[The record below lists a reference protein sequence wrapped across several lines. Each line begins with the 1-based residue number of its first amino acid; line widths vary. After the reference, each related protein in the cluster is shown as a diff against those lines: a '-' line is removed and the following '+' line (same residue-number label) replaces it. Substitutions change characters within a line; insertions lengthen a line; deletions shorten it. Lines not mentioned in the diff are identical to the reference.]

1 MSNENFLD
9 RLASL
14 AGIEPGYH
22 NISGTWHAPSAE
34 TKRTLLRAMGLA
46 VETDAEIAQSF
57 SYLDERPWRQALEPV
72 EVVTM
77 GIDAPVI
84 SVRFRTDRADRP
96 VDWRIVMETGATIS
110 GRIRPSDLPLVE
122 TRRIEGLDVELRQ
135 LSIPQSVVLG
145 YHRIE
150 VDDDGVGD
158 LPGRQS
164 TLVVAPDK
172 AFLSERLGQ
181 GAGTWGY
188 AVQAYALQG
197 RDSWGMG
204 DFSDLLGLA
213 EASATLGAGVLGTN
227 PLHALF
233 PGDPSRASP
242 YSPSSR
248 CFLNTFYIDVTSVP
262 DLADCPELQSTSRP
276 DLDDVRKTRLVD
288 YHGVAALKLPA
299 FERLYSSF
307 RTKHLMLGTA
317 RANDFHAF
325 RQAGGNDLDRF
336 AIFSALDEYFREG
349 TLGKTGSDRW
359 PAPYRSP
366 DSPEVAKFARAH
378 FDRVLFFQY
387 LQWLADQQLARVATA
402 CRQGGMSLGLYRDL
416 AVGVDPDGADVWANE
431 RVYAAGI
438 STGAPPDPFNLKGQS
453 WGLPP
458 FRPSE
463 LRSAAY
469 RPYIAALRA
478 NMRYAGALRID
489 HIMSLMRL
497 FWIPKSE
504 DARIGGYVRYPLDD
518 LLAITALESQ
528 RARCVVI
535 GEDLGTVP
543 EGFRERLAAANILS
557 TRLLFFEHDGTKL
570 RPAAAYP
577 RLAQVS
583 IRTQDLP
590 TFSGFWKECDIA
602 ISKALQLLRSPENE
616 AQIRRERSE
625 MRQGILALLHTD
637 APQNP
642 LGDDVSAIAEE
653 LYRFLAESPSRVVM
667 VYLED
672 LLGMDDQTNFPGTIE
687 EYPNWRIKLS
697 TDWRVALNHPRI
709 LGLARKLTV
718 LRPS

>member
-1 MSNENFLD
+1 MSDDGLLD

-22 NISGTWHAPSAE
+22 DVLGAWHAPAAE
-34 TKRTLLRAMGLA
+34 TKRALLRAMGLA
-46 VETDAEIAQSF
+46 VETEAEIARSA
-57 SYLDERPWRQALEPV
+57 SLLDELPWRRALEPV
-72 EVVTM
+72 EVVTA
-77 GIDAPVI
+77 GSGAAVI
-84 SVRFRTDRADRP
+84 SMRFRSDRADRP

-110 GRIRPSDLPLVE
+110 GSIRPSDLPLVE
-122 TRRIEGLDVELRQ
+122 TRRIEGLDVERRQ
-135 LSIPQSVVLG
+135 ASIPVSVTPG
-145 YHRIE
+145 YHHIE
-150 VDDDGVGD
+150 VDGDGLGD
-158 LPGRQS
+158 LSGRES
-164 TLVVAPDK
+164 TLVVAPSE
-172 AFLSERLGQ
+172 AFLSERIAQ
-181 GAGTWGY
+181 GAGTWGF

-204 DFSDLLGLA
+204 DFSDLAGLA
-213 EASATLGAGVLGTN
+213 AASATLGAGVLGTN

-248 CFLNTFYIDVTSVP
+248 SFLNTFYIDVTSVP
-262 DLADCPELQSTSRP
+262 DFADCPELQSTGSS
-276 DLDDVRKTRLVD
+276 DLDGLRKTRLVD
-288 YHGVAALKLPA
+288 YQSVAALKLPT
-299 FERLYSSF
+299 FERLYRSF
-307 RTKHLMLGTA
+307 RTKHLIAGTA
-317 RANDFHAF
+317 RASDFHAF
-325 RQAGGNDLDRF
+325 RQEGGNDLERF

-349 TLGKTGSDRW
+349 TSSIPFASQW
-359 PAPYRSP
+359 PAAYRDP
-366 DSPEVAKFARAH
+366 DSPEVARFVQAH

-387 LQWLADQQLARVATA
+387 LQWLADQQLARVAAA
-402 CRQGGMSLGLYRDL
+402 CRRGGMSLGLYRDL
-416 AVGVDPDGADVWANE
+416 AVGVDPEGADVWAND

-469 RPYIAALRA
+469 RPFIAALRA

-489 HIMSLMRL
+489 HIMSFMRL

-504 DARIGGYVRYPLDD
+504 DARLGGYVRYPLDD
-518 LLAITALESQ
+518 LIAITALESQ
-528 RARCVVI
+528 RARCLVI

-543 EGFRERLAAANILS
+543 AGLRERLAAANILS
-557 TRLLFFEHDGTKL
+557 TRLLYFEREGTKL

-590 TFSGFWKECDIA
+590 TFSGFWNECDIA
-602 ISKALQLLRSPENE
+602 ISKKLHLLSSPEDE
-616 AQIRRERSE
+616 AQMRHERSE
-625 MRQGILALLHTD
+625 MRQSVLALLHAG
-637 APQNP
+637 APNSP
-642 LGDDVSAIAEE
+642 SGDDVSAIAAE
-653 LYRFLAESPSRVVM
+653 LYRFLAQSPSRMVM

-672 LLGMDDQTNFPGTIE
+672 LLGIDDQTNFPGTVE

-697 TDWRVALNHPRI
+697 ADWRDAVNQPGI
-709 LGLARKLTV
+709 LALARKLAV

>member
-1 MSNENFLD
+1 MSDEDLLD

-22 NISGTWHAPSAE
+22 DISGTWHAPSAE

-46 VETDAEIAQSF
+46 VETESEIGRSLSF
-57 SYLDERPWRQALEPV
+57 LDELPWRRTLAPV

-77 GIDAPVI
+77 ATDAPVI
-84 SVRFRTDRADRP
+84 SVRFRTDRTDRP
-96 VDWRIVMETGATIS
+96 VDWRIVMEMGATIS

-122 TRRIEGLDVELRQ
+122 TRRIGGLDVELRQ

-150 VDDDGVGD
+150 VDANGLDD
-158 LPGRQS
+158 LPGRES
-164 TLVVAPDK
+164 ALVVAPGK
-172 AFLSERLGQ
+172 AFLSEHLAD
-181 GAGTWGY
+181 GAGTWGF

-197 RDSWGMG
+197 HDSWGMG
-204 DFSDLLGLA
+204 DFSELSGLA

-248 CFLNTFYIDVTSVP
+248 CFLNIFYIDITSVP
-262 DLADCPELQSTSRP
+262 DLADCPELQSTGMP
-276 DLDDVRKTRLVD
+276 DLDDLRKTRLVD
-288 YHGVAALKLPA
+288 YQSVAALKLPA

-307 RTKHLMLGTA
+307 RTKHLMFGTA

-325 RQAGGNDLDRF
+325 RRAGGNDLERF
-336 AIFSALDEYFREG
+336 AIFSALDEHFREG
-349 TLGKTGSDRW
+349 TPGKTDADQW
-359 PAPYRSP
+359 PAPYRNP
-366 DSPEVAKFARAH
+366 DSPEVTKFAGAH
-378 FDRVLFFQY
+378 SDRVLFFQY

-416 AVGVDPDGADVWANE
+416 AVGVDPQGADVWANE

-438 STGAPPDPFNLKGQS
+438 STGAPPDPFNLQGQS

-489 HIMSLMRL
+489 HIMGLMRL
-497 FWIPKSE
+497 FWIPRSE
-504 DARIGGYVRYPLDD
+504 DARFGGYVRYPLDD

-528 RARCVVI
+528 RARCLVI

-543 EGFRERLAAANILS
+543 AGFRERLAASNILS
-557 TRLLFFEHDGTKL
+557 TRLLYFEHDGTKL

-602 ISKALQLLRSPENE
+602 VSKALHLLRSPENE
-616 AQIRRERSE
+616 AQMRRERSE
-625 MRQGILALLHTD
+625 MRQSMLALLHADT
-637 APQNP
+637 PNSP
-642 LGDDVSAIAEE
+642 LADDVSAIAEE
-653 LYRFLAESPSRVVM
+653 LYRFLAESPSRLVM

-672 LLGMDDQTNFPGTIE
+672 LLGMDDQINFPGTIE

-697 TDWRVALNHPRI
+697 ADWRVALTHPRI
-709 LGLARKLTV
+709 LGLARKLAV